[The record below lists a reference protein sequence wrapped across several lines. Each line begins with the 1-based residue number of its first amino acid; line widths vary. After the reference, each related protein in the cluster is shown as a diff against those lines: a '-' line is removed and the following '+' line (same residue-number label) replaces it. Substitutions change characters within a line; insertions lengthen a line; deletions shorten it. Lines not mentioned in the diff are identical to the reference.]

1 MKKIN
6 IKGVNEVIYYEK
18 LDNGMEVYLYNNNRY
33 HNNIVT
39 FTTKFGSIY
48 NEFIPNGEKDFIK
61 VPNGIAHFLEHKLFA
76 QEQDPQPMEF
86 YAKTG
91 TMCNAYTTFKNTTYL
106 FYGTN
111 NLIENINFL
120 LDYVQSPYFTEE
132 NVESEKGIINEEINM
147 CDDRPTDILYDEI
160 RKCIFK
166 KNNFK
171 ESIIGTHD
179 EVNSITK
186 DLLYTCY
193 NTFYH
198 PSNMFLV
205 ITGSFDPEEVLS
217 SIKENQNKKEFAKTF
232 KTSIKEIKEPDEV
245 VKEKS
250 IININ
255 TDIPKYSYNV
265 KIPYLKDI
273 DKRKLSLYLYI
284 MLSSLFDDT
293 SDFDYTLKEA
303 GIITNSVYFNVLNC
317 DTHILLSLINETPK
331 YKELDKKIT
340 EIFAD
345 LNVLEKDFERKKR
358 VLVSNEIYLYDNI
371 ELVNDMIVDNIL
383 FDNTLKDDV
392 IPMIKE
398 LNYEEFVGVIS
409 KLNTKNISRVIVEK
423 QKNEKTNNKP
433 SEKK

>member
-160 RKCIFK
+160 RKSIFK

-232 KTSIKEIKEPDEV
+232 KTIIKEIKEPDEV

-284 MLSSLFDDT
+284 M
-293 SDFDYTLKEA
+293 
-303 GIITNSVYFNVLNC
+303 
-317 DTHILLSLINETPK
+317 
-331 YKELDKKIT
+331 
-340 EIFAD
+340 
-345 LNVLEKDFERKKR
+345 
-358 VLVSNEIYLYDNI
+358 
-371 ELVNDMIVDNIL
+371 
-383 FDNTLKDDV
+383 
-392 IPMIKE
+392 
-398 LNYEEFVGVIS
+398 
-409 KLNTKNISRVIVEK
+409 
-423 QKNEKTNNKP
+423 
-433 SEKK
+433 